1 MRSPMALA
9 ASLLILTAGVARA
22 EGPAPSPSEMVRGNP
37 KARLVVV
44 EYASLGCSHCI
55 EWANG
60 VFPAFKKKYID
71 TGKVRFVFREM
82 LTGNGTLAAAGFLTA
97 RCAAPGKYFQ
107 VVDEVF
113 TSQDA
118 LAKEGVEAMA
128 RIAEHAG
135 VARPQFNACLQDSA
149 ALTALQDRTL
159 ADARANNIT
168 GTPTFFVN
176 AQRLDGEQT
185 LQQLDAA
192 IAKAKR

>member
-1 MRSPMALA
+1 
-9 ASLLILTAGVARA
+9 
-22 EGPAPSPSEMVRGNP
+22 
-37 KARLVVV
+37 
-44 EYASLGCSHCI
+44 
-55 EWANG
+55 
-60 VFPAFKKKYID
+60 
-71 TGKVRFVFREM
+71 M
-82 LTGNGTLAAAGFLTA
+82 L
-97 RCAAPGKYFQ
+97 
-107 VVDEVF
+107 